1 MLVDEDG
8 SWLTAHAQ
16 PGAGASFFRRPP
28 SLVPKSFH
36 FIQSP
41 NYYPPSLVQVGF
53 CCFFFNSSFPCFFF
67 SFVYSFFTFLI
78 YSCPSVHSSFFSF
91 ILLPFYFRLNFFFLP
106 LSKHFISFVYFLT
119 CPFLMAVLF
128 SVLFSRLF
136 FSFATISH

>member
-16 PGAGASFFRRPP
+16 PATGASFFRRPP

-36 FIQSP
+36 LIQSS
-41 NYYPPSLVQVGF
+41 NYYPPSLVQVVLGV
-53 CCFFFNSSFPCFFF
+53 FFFIPLSLVSFF

-128 SVLFSRLF
+128 SVLSSHLF